1 MTEGRVRVTVAGDA
15 EGSRLDAFLAAHAPQ
30 LSRSG
35 WKRRIEEGGVSVDG
49 RAATKAGS
57 LLKAG
62 MAIEARIPPAESDA
76 LEGEAIPIE
85 IVHEDEHLAVVIKPA
100 GLVVHPGHGARRGTL
115 VHALLGRGM
124 KLARAG
130 GADRPGIVHR
140 LDRGTSGLLVVAK
153 TDEAHRALASMF
165 ARRQVKKT
173 YLAIVWGR
181 PSPPAGRID
190 AAIGRS
196 RSDRT
201 KMTVRPRRGREATT
215 LYRTLEDLPGSTLVE
230 VDLVTGRTHQ
240 IRVHFASKSH
250 PVLGDTRYG
259 SAPWKRLRD
268 PRRREAIAAFDRLA
282 LHAARLSFA
291 HPATGRSVSFEA
303 PLAPDMA
310 ALLDVLRGPGD
321 RPAV

>member
-1 MTEGRVRVTVAGDA
+1 MTERRLRVTVASDA

-30 LSRSG
+30 LTRSG
-35 WKRRIEEGGVSVDG
+35 WKRRIEDGDVSIDG
-49 RAATKAGS
+49 RAATKAGA

-62 MAIEARIPPAESDA
+62 MAIDARFPAPERDA
-76 LEGEAIPIE
+76 LEGEAIPID
-85 IVHEDEHLAVVIKPA
+85 VVFEDEHLAVVIKPA
-100 GLVVHPGHGARRGTL
+100 RLVVHPGHGARHGTL

-124 KLARAG
+124 KLAPAG

-181 PSPPAGRID
+181 PSPADGRID
-190 AAIGRS
+190 VAIGRS
-196 RSDRT
+196 RADRT
-201 KMTVRPRRGREATT
+201 KMTVRPVRGREATT
-215 LYRTLEDLPGSTLVE
+215 VYRTLEALPGCTVVE

-240 IRVHFASKSH
+240 IRVHFASKAH
-250 PVLGDTRYG
+250 PVIGDGRYG

-268 PRRREAIAAFDRLA
+268 PRRKEAIDSFDRLA
-282 LHAARLSFA
+282 LHAARLAFR
-291 HPATGRSVSFEA
+291 HPVSGREVSLEA

-310 ALLDVLRGPGD
+310 ALLDVLRGPAGS
-321 RPAV
+321 ASV